1 MAVTSTTGA
10 SAVDQLAQSLMD
22 RFDANKDGTLS
33 RDEFSGLM
41 GQLLG
46 AVGNGSPRA
55 QSSPWLMA
63 ESGSAVKFEGFN
75 FSREQKPQESAK
87 DAFAMIAREV
97 GSMPLTK
104 PEAETWF
111 NNHVRGRFEGLGHK
125 VNWVAGDKFSFTN
138 WQGTFTVDFV
148 RGADGPDPALWWG
161 VE

>member
-10 SAVDQLAQSLMD
+10 SAVDQLAQSLMT
-22 RFDANKDGTLS
+22 RFDANNDGALS
-33 RDEFSGLM
+33 REEFSGLM

-46 AVGNGSPRA
+46 AVGARQMQAAPGPFA
-55 QSSPWLMA
+55 QG
-63 ESGSAVKFEGFN
+63 EGGGGVKFEGFN

-111 NNHVRGRFEGLGHK
+111 NAHVRGRFEALGHK
-125 VNWVAGDKFSFTN
+125 VNWVTGDKFSFTN

>member
-1 MAVTSTTGA
+1 MAVTSTSGM
-10 SAVDQLAQSLMD
+10 SALDQLAQSLMD
-22 RFDANKDGTLS
+22 RFDANKDGKLS

-41 GQLLG
+41 GQLMG
-46 AVGNGSPRA
+46 AVNTRNQWPTF
-55 QSSPWLMA
+55 QSEGGA
-63 ESGSAVKFEGFN
+63 GVKFEGFN
-75 FSREQKPQESAK
+75 FGREQKPQESAK

-104 PEAETWF
+104 PEAESWF
-111 NNHVRGRFEGLGHK
+111 NNHVRQRFESLGHK
-125 VNWVAGDKFSFTN
+125 VNWVVGDKFSFTN